1 MWTFLFI
8 EPCQHFVC
16 IYLSIYLSV
25 CPSVRRSVCLPV
37 WLSICPS
44 FRIRVC
50 ILLSIK
56 LSVRTLHGCMDVW
69 MYGCMDVWMYGCMDV
84 SMYGCMDVWMYVCM
98 QCQKNT
104 PKAAT
109 LRTVPL
115 TSTKIWKRCKVL
127 RARPIQSMRNLRKTT
142 CPKKHLSK
150 KLHSFSFISLRWSCQ
165 SLRTFIDFIRPH
177 RGPFALSPSTNL
189 EGIAPSVTLALSA
202 LRTTWWTKSHHRT
215 RKKSQAWSFA
225 LVSLNQSEPSQ
236 SFFSQWNKIVP
247 IEIFQY
253 VIHEQEHKSIHKKR
267 KMSTGLSWNLM
278 FYSVFFHCKL
288 R

>member
-1 MWTFLFI
+1 MLEYLMGIWKLDTFKQTHLGLMFWM
-8 EPCQHFVC
+8 VC
-16 IYLSIYLSV
+16 GWCGLSCSLNHASILSASTYLSICLSVRPSVGLSVFLSV
-25 CPSVRRSVCLPV
+25 C
-37 WLSICPS
+37 
-44 FRIRVC
+44 
-50 ILLSIK
+50 
-56 LSVRTLHGCMDVW
+56 LSVHPSASVSASFYQSNYLYVHCMDVW

-84 SMYGCMDVWMYVCM
+84 CMYAMS
-98 QCQKNT
+98 KNT

-177 RGPFALSPSTNL
+177 QGPFALSPSTNL

-253 VIHEQEHKSIHKKR
+253 VILE
-267 KMSTGLSWNLM
+267 
-278 FYSVFFHCKL
+278 
-288 R
+288 